1 MSETA
6 NPIQIGCG
14 GWSYPDWSGP
24 FYPEGMVSSDYL
36 GWYAD
41 RFPIVEVD
49 STFYR
54 VPSRGMV
61 QGWRDKTPGNFQFL
75 LKVPQT
81 ITHLKQLRATDVEV
95 DQFIEAILPLGD
107 KLAGALLQLGY
118 FNRGAF
124 ASLDDFLGVLD
135 PFLARW
141 PHQSVPLA
149 VEVRNPRWV
158 GPKLTE
164 VLRDHKTA
172 LTLTEQTWMPRPSE
186 VVKSVDPVT
195 GPFSLVRLLGDRES
209 IEKVATTWDKVVIDR
224 STDLAETAQVIGS
237 MAQRVPV
244 FVIINNHYAGHS
256 PSTAQDLRRLLGQP
270 EPIPPKRPRTT
281 LFD

>member
-6 NPIQIGCG
+6 NPILIGCS
-14 GWSYPDWSGP
+14 GWSYPDWAGP
-24 FYPEGMVSSDYL
+24 FYPEGMAASEYL

-54 VPSRGMV
+54 VPSKGMV
-61 QGWRDKTPGNFQFL
+61 QGWRDKTPKGFRFV
-75 LKVPQT
+75 LKVPQA
-81 ITHLKQLRATDVEV
+81 ITHQKQLRDSEAEV
-95 DQFIEAILPLGD
+95 DEFVEAILPLGD
-107 KLAGALLQLGY
+107 RLSAALLQLGY

-135 PFLARW
+135 PFLAHW
-141 PHQSVPLA
+141 PHRSVPLA

-158 GPKLTE
+158 GPKLVE
-164 VLRDHKTA
+164 VLRDHNTA

-186 VVKSVDPVT
+186 VVKTVDPVT
-195 GPFSLVRLLGDRES
+195 GPFSLVRLLGDREA
-209 IEKVATTWDKVVIDR
+209 IEKVASTWDKVVVDR
-224 STDLAETAQVIGS
+224 SNNLAETSEVIQS
-237 MAQRVPV
+237 MAVRVPV
-244 FVIINNHYAGHS
+244 TVFINNHYAGHS
-256 PSTAQDLRRLLGQP
+256 PSTAKDLRQLLDLP
-270 EPIPPKRPRTT
+270 EPVPPKRPRTT